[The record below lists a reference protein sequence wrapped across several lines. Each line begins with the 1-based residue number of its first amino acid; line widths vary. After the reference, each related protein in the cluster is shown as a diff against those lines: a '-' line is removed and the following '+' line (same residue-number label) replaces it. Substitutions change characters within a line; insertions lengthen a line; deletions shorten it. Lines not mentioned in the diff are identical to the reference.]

1 MSMNEPHS
9 TPARAGAQN
18 TVKVVTYHH
27 FASADAA
34 GTRHLG
40 ITTHPGRFAAQLD
53 YLAAAYNVVPLDRLI
68 SGELPARAL
77 LITIDDAYQSVFEI
91 AAPMLAQRRLP
102 AVLFVNPRPVSEAFV
117 PVDHVVGLLGG
128 PRAESVVREAI
139 GEVAGREAAA
149 SVPPNPNA
157 LSPGLREAVKQHLIA
172 ELGTTEPALHRD
184 LRLFLTPDQ
193 VRQLPGLGI
202 EVANHTLSHT
212 LCRTLS
218 AGERHNEIAIAKDA
232 IEALTGRPVRAFAF
246 PWGQS
251 GDATPAV
258 LDVVRAC
265 GHQATFL
272 MHGLDNETRPAPD
285 IWYRSLVTSETPAGL
300 QIALRLKP
308 RLRRAWRGLP
318 ALPKAP
324 SV

>member
-1 MSMNEPHS
+1 MNIL
-9 TPARAGAQN
+9 
-18 TVKVVTYHH
+18 TYHH

-34 GTRHLG
+34 GTRQLG

-53 YLAAAYNVVPLDRLI
+53 YLAATYNVIPLDRLI
-68 SGELPARAL
+68 SGELPARPL
-77 LITIDDAYQSVFEI
+77 LITIDDAYRSVFEI

-117 PVDHVVGLLGG
+117 PVDHVICLLGG
-128 PRAESVVREAI
+128 PRAEGVVRDAI
-139 GEVAGREAAA
+139 GEVAGRDAATAAA
-149 SVPPNPNA
+149 ANPNA
-157 LSPGLREAVKQHLIA
+157 LGPGLREAVKQRLIA
-172 ELGTTEPALHRD
+172 KLGTTETALHRD
-184 LRLFLTPDQ
+184 LELFLTSDQ
-193 VRQLPGLGI
+193 IRQLPGLGV
-202 EVANHTLSHT
+202 EVANHTTSHT

-218 AGERHNEIAIAKDA
+218 AGERHDEIAGAKDA

-258 LDVVRAC
+258 LDVVRAS

-272 MHGLDNETRPAPD
+272 MHGLDNAKRPAPD

-318 ALPKAP
+318 ALPTAP
-324 SV
+324 TG